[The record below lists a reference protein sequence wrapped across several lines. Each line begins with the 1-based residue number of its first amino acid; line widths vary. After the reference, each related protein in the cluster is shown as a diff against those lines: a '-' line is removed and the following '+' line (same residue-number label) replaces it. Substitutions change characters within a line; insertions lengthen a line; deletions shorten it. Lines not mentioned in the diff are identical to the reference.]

1 MIRKIFSIMLQK
13 DCKFC
18 RGRDIMDV
26 VPDCSP
32 DITKAIDDGFIE
44 NKDIPAMFNQI
55 EAFEDVGQRAKDVF
69 DMVSYQNAVKFLH
82 GEARKKAEKEA

>member
-1 MIRKIFSIMLQK
+1 MIQTNCVY
-13 DCKFC
+13 CK
-18 RGRDIMDV
+18 GRDIMDV

-32 DITKAIDDGFIE
+32 DITAAIEQGFIE

-55 EAFEDVGQRAKDVF
+55 TAMPEIGSKAADVF

-82 GEARKKAEKEA
+82 GEARKKAEEV